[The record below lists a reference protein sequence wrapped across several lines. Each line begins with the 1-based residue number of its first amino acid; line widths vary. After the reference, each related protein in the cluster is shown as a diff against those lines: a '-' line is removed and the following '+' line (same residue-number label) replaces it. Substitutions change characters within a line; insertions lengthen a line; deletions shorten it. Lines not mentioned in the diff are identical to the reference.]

1 MPMGWRGVLS
11 AAVLVSALG
20 YFVDVYDLL
29 LFSIV
34 RVPSLTALGLSGP
47 ALLDRGVML
56 LNVQMA
62 GLLVG
67 GVLWG
72 VLGDKRGRKSVLFGS
87 IALYSLANLANA
99 LATDV
104 TQYAIL
110 RFIAG
115 VGLAGELGAAV
126 TLVSEMLPTASRGYG
141 TAIVAGVGILGA
153 VAAALVGR
161 YLSWRFAF
169 ALGGALGLLLLLLRV
184 RLAESG
190 LFKALPTGVARG
202 RLRTLLARPRTAL
215 RWLCIVL
222 AGIPVWYAV
231 GILVTFS
238 PELSVPLKVG
248 GVVNAGLA
256 ILWCYVGIAV
266 GGFLLGSASQALG
279 RRRAFLALGILGVL
293 AISVALLEVRW
304 LRLWAFYGTC
314 AMLGAATGYWTVLMT
329 SAAESFGTNVRAT
342 VVTTVPNLIRGAV
355 VPLTLAFQA
364 LRPSQGLV
372 NAALWVGV
380 ATCSLALFALLG
392 VPETHGASLDFVEG
406 EVPAQVPA
414 AEDAPLGA

>member
-1 MPMGWRGVLS
+1 MSWRHVLT

-34 RVPSLTALGLSGP
+34 RVPSLTGLGLSGA
-47 ALLDRGVML
+47 ALLDRGVLL

-72 VLGDKRGRKSVLFGS
+72 ILGDKRGRRSVLFGS
-87 IALYSLANLANA
+87 IALYSVANLLNA
-99 LATDV
+99 FV
-104 TQYAIL
+104 TNVDQYAAL
-110 RFIAG
+110 RFVAG

-126 TLVSEMLPTASRGYG
+126 TLVSEMLPKESRGYG

-153 VAAALVGR
+153 VFAALVGR
-161 YLSWRFAF
+161 WLSWRIAF
-169 ALGGALGLLLLLLRV
+169 ALGGVLGLLLLVMRV

-190 LFKALPTGVARG
+190 LFAALPAHVPKG
-202 RLRTLLARPRTAL
+202 RLRTLLADRKAAL
-215 RWLCIVL
+215 RWLCLVL
-222 AGIPVWYAV
+222 VGVPVWYGV

-238 PELSVPLKVG
+238 PELSVPLKIG

-266 GGFLLGSASQALG
+266 GGFALG
-279 RRRAFLALGILGVL
+279 ALSQRVGNRRLFLALGIAGVL
-293 AISVALLEVRW
+293 VASLVFLELRW
-304 LRLWAFYGTC
+304 LRLWAFYALC
-314 AMLGAATGYWTVLMT
+314 ACLGAATGYWTVLMT

-342 VVTTVPNLIRGAV
+342 VVTTVPNLIRGSV
-355 VPLTLAFQA
+355 VPMTLVFTA
-364 LRPSQGLV
+364 LRAPLGLV
-372 NAALWVGV
+372 GSALALGVGV
-380 ATCSLALFALLG
+380 CALALVALAG
-392 VPETHGASLDFVEG
+392 VPETHGASLDFVQGDSTPPVEASADDQPMAG
-406 EVPAQVPA
+406 
-414 AEDAPLGA
+414 